1 MDNYRIRAYTPAGLQ
16 VFQMGF
22 STSTDVDAY
31 WNNLFKENGLAPFA
45 KMGYVILA
53 KEHLTQGGNWEADL
67 ITPVEV
73 TV

>member
-1 MDNYRIRAYTPAGLQ
+1 MDNYRIRAYTPAGLN

-22 STSTDVDAY
+22 QTSTDVDAY
-31 WNNLFKENGLAPFA
+31 WNNLFKDGGLNPFA
-45 KMGYVILA
+45 KLNYVILA

-73 TV
+73 TE